1 MKGRFCWTSLWKTH
15 VHHPTWAV
23 LTPVQCEH
31 AVPLCCE
38 AVPVVSIVRVWLSI
52 DVGPVALVTMTPWP
66 MVAPDWFFCRMLF
79 CLCMSSC
86 YISFTDYL
94 FSPSLSARVCP
105 SVCVR
110 LCPCVCQ
117 FVCPVCVRVRVRFN
131 PSCSWVGAHVF
142 GCVCVLLSV
151 PVFDWV
157 CVLVCVSG
165 CLLACVYC
173 LSLASD
179 VHFQW
184 KELRING

>member
-66 MVAPDWFFCRMLF
+66 MVAPDWFFCWMLF

-94 FSPSLSARVCP
+94 SSPSLSARPCVSPFVCP
-105 SVCVR
+105 PVCV
-110 LCPCVCQ
+110 PCVC
-117 FVCPVCVRVRVRFN
+117 VCPCALTVKRTMHY
-131 PSCSWVGAHVF
+131 WI
-142 GCVCVLLSV
+142 
-151 PVFDWV
+151 
-157 CVLVCVSG
+157 VSG
-165 CLLACVYC
+165 CLSIFQFRNCPVKDG
-173 LSLASD
+173 SLKWA
-179 VHFQW
+179 
-184 KELRING
+184 